1 MDTDPQ
7 LECHDATRFAPLFNY
22 LCLFRDIPPADINV
36 IQQELAFQLL
46 AEGDYLLKE
55 GSVSTNLF
63 FICDGVVRIVT
74 QNEQGRELTHYFL
87 KENQLVTI
95 LDSFNR
101 GVPARESIQAACPT
115 QVIVLP
121 KRSLQMLYDRF
132 PYLKELIDKLTQQTL
147 LYKIQIRNAYLGE
160 DAMTRYQHFLIRQ
173 PEIALRVSLQSIA
186 SYLGITQQSLS
197 RIRKNNL

>member
-1 MDTDPQ
+1 MDTEPHTERQ
-7 LECHDATRFAPLFNY
+7 DATRFVPLFTY
-22 LCLFRDIPPADINV
+22 LRLFKNIPSADVDV
-36 IQQELAFQLL
+36 IQQELSYRSL

-55 GSVSTNLF
+55 GSIATNLF

-101 GVPARESIQAACPT
+101 GVPARESIRAACPT

-121 KRSLQMLYDRF
+121 KRSLLLLYDRF

-160 DAMTRYQHFLIRQ
+160 DAMTRYQQFLIRQ

-197 RIRKNNL
+197 RIRRNSF